1 MTPIFQHSFG
11 NQQNFAKHH
20 PIVKN
25 SSYENFGLSDYYQS
39 LDIENAGSGTYQ
51 MLQINNKGENHHNE
65 TLVLNTEKSDEKNNK
80 YANEPNIQGIIIA
93 FS

>member
-11 NQQNFAKHH
+11 NQQNSAKHH

-25 SSYENFGLSDYYQS
+25 SSYENCGPSDDYQS
-39 LDIENAGSGTYQ
+39 LDIENGGSGTYQ

-65 TLVLNTEKSDEKNNK
+65 TLVLNAEKSDEKNNK
-80 YANEPNIQGIIIA
+80 YANEPNIQGIVIA

>member
-11 NQQNFAKHH
+11 NQQNSEKHH
-20 PIVKN
+20 AIVKN
-25 SSYENFGLSDYYQS
+25 SSYENFGPSDDYQS
-39 LDIENAGSGTYQ
+39 LDIENGGSGTYQ

-65 TLVLNTEKSDEKNNK
+65 TLVLNAEKSDEKNNK
-80 YANEPNIQGIIIA
+80 YASEPNIQGIVIA

>member
-25 SSYENFGLSDYYQS
+25 SSYENFGSSDYYQS

-51 MLQINNKGENHHNE
+51 MLQINNNGKDHRNE

-80 YANEPNIQGIIIA
+80 CANEPDIQGIVIA

>member
-1 MTPIFQHSFG
+1 
-11 NQQNFAKHH
+11 
-20 PIVKN
+20 
-25 SSYENFGLSDYYQS
+25 
-39 LDIENAGSGTYQ
+39 

-80 YANEPNIQGIIIA
+80 YANEPNIQGIAIA

>member
-25 SSYENFGLSDYYQS
+25 SSYENFGPSDYYQS

-80 YANEPNIQGIIIA
+80 YAYEPNIQGIIIA

>member
-11 NQQNFAKHH
+11 NQQNAAKHY

-25 SSYENFGLSDYYQS
+25 SSYESFGPSDDYQS
-39 LDIENAGSGTYQ
+39 LDIENAGSITYQ

>member
-25 SSYENFGLSDYYQS
+25 SSYENFGPSDDYQI

-80 YANEPNIQGIIIA
+80 YANEPNIQGIAIA

>member
-25 SSYENFGLSDYYQS
+25 SSYENFGSSDYYQS

>member
-25 SSYENFGLSDYYQS
+25 SSYENFGPSDYYQS
-39 LDIENAGSGTYQ
+39 LDIENAGSITYQ